1 MTKSILSDAFAHD
14 AWANDRLLEVCE
26 SLTEAQLSSPSPG
39 TYGPILETLRHLV
52 GSDAWYLWIIT
63 EDARFQAIGEDAM
76 SVAELRAAA
85 RTNAAAWEAFITA
98 DLDPDRDIVRTGEGW
113 EFHAPLGIRLAQVTH
128 HGTDHRSQV
137 CTALTSLGME
147 PPEIDVWA
155 YGDATGR
162 NRMVGEPPP
171 D

>member
-14 AWANDRLLEVCE
+14 AWANDRLLEACE
-26 SLTEAQLSSPSPG
+26 SLTPEQLANPSPG
-39 TYGPILETLRHLV
+39 TYGPIIDTVRHLI

-63 EDARFQAIGEDAM
+63 EDARFESIGEDEM

-85 RTNAAAWEAFITA
+85 RVNAAAWEAFITP
-98 DLDPDRDIVRTGEGW
+98 DLDPDKDIVRTGDGW
-113 EFHAPLGIRLAQVTH
+113 EYHSPLGVRLAQVVH

-137 CTALTSLGME
+137 CTALTSLGIQ
-147 PPEIDVWA
+147 PPEIDLWA
-155 YGDATGR
+155 YGEATGR
-162 NRMVGEPPP
+162 TRDVGQRPT